1 MEITRKSVGQQ
12 NWLIENDKK
21 VAQGTAHPK
30 SLFLSQGKG
39 KVWTLFG
46 LKFVLTQCHAMPC
59 ELNRYSRP
67 TIDMV

>member
-21 VAQGTAHPK
+21 VAQGTSPK
-30 SLFLSQGKG
+30 VSLPLTRKG
-39 KVWTLFG
+39 ESLDIVFG

-59 ELNRYSRP
+59 HAVC
-67 TIDMV
+67 D